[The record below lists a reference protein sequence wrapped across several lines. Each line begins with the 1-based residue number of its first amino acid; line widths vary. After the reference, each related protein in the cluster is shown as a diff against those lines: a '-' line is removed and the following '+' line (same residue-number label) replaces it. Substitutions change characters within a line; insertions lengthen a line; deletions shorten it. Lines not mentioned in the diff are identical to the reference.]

1 MVSDVLVH
9 PQSRPARAAAGR
21 GADAPTYILAFSCPD
36 RIGVVADVA
45 AFLVA
50 HDCNIIESGQF
61 NDPEN
66 GRFFLRNAF
75 KPQSGVSLE
84 ALRRDFVAVAER
96 YEIDAEFF
104 DAAARVKT
112 LILVS
117 RLGHCLNDLVF
128 RHRIGAL
135 PIEIVGVVS
144 NHRDFEG
151 LVRSA
156 GLAFDHLP
164 VTAETKPQQEA
175 QLQTIAEARGA
186 ELIVLARYMQVL
198 SGEFCG
204 RWPGRIIN
212 IHHSFLPSF
221 KGALPYHRAHA
232 RGVKLIGA
240 TAHYVTDDL
249 DEGPIIEQGVH
260 RVQHSMSAEDFVIA
274 GRDVEA
280 VVLARA
286 VKWHAERRILASGM
300 RTVVF
305 Q

>member
-1 MVSDVLVH
+1 MSDVLTQ
-9 PQSRPARAAAGR
+9 PTPAKAKAGHD
-21 GADAPTYILAFSCPD
+21 GPTYVLTVSCPD

-50 HDCNIIESGQF
+50 NGCNIIESGQYS
-61 NDPEN
+61 DQEN

-75 KPQSGVSLE
+75 QPQNGVTLESLKK
-84 ALRRDFVAVAER
+84 AFAPVAQR
-96 YEIDAEFF
+96 YEIEAHFY
-104 DAAARVKT
+104 DAAHKVKT
-112 LILVS
+112 LLLVS
-117 RLGHCLNDLVF
+117 KLGHCLNDLIF

-135 PIEIVGVVS
+135 PIDIVGVVS
-144 NHRDFEG
+144 NHKDFEG
-151 LVRSA
+151 LVGSA
-156 GLAFDHLP
+156 GLPFDYLP

-175 QLQTIAEARGA
+175 QLQALAESRGA

-198 SGEFCG
+198 SAEFCS
-204 RWPGRIIN
+204 RWPGRVIN

-240 TAHYVTDDL
+240 TGHYVTDDL
-249 DEGPIIEQGVH
+249 DEGPIIEQDVQ
-260 RVQHSMSAEDFVIA
+260 RVTHGQSAEDFVVA

-286 VKWHAERRILASGM
+286 VKWHAERRVLLNGL
-300 RTVVF
+300 RTVIF
-305 Q
+305 R

>member
-1 MVSDVLVH
+1 MASDVLTR
-9 PQSRPARAAAGR
+9 PQPGTAKS
-21 GADAPTYILAFSCPD
+21 GAETPTYILTLFCPD

-61 NDPEN
+61 SDQDS
-66 GRFFLRNAF
+66 GLFFLRNAF
-75 KPQSGVSLE
+75 RPQSGIGIE
-84 ALRRDFVAVAER
+84 ALRRAFTPVAER
-96 YEIDAEFF
+96 YAIEAQFF

-112 LILVS
+112 LVMVS
-117 RLGHCLNDLVF
+117 KLGHCLNDLIF
-128 RHRIGAL
+128 RHRVGAL
-135 PIEIVGVVS
+135 PIDIVGVVS
-144 NHRDFEG
+144 NHGDFEG
-151 LVRSA
+151 LVRSS
-156 GLAFDHLP
+156 GLPFDHLP
-164 VTAETKPQQEA
+164 VTPETKSQQES
-175 QLQTIAEARGA
+175 QLQRIADARGA

-198 SGEFCG
+198 SAEFCA
-204 RWPGRIIN
+204 RWTGRIIN

-240 TAHYVTDDL
+240 TGHYVTDDL
-249 DEGPIIEQGVH
+249 DEGPIIEQGVQ
-260 RVQHSMSAEDFVIA
+260 RVHHGMSADDFVEA

-286 VKWHAERRILASGM
+286 VKWHAERRILLSGL

-305 Q
+305 H

>member
-1 MVSDVLVH
+1 MSDVLTQ
-9 PQSRPARAAAGR
+9 PKPAQAKVPHEG
-21 GADAPTYILAFSCPD
+21 PTFILTLSCPD
-36 RIGVVADVA
+36 RIGVVADVS

-50 HDCNIIESGQF
+50 NDCNIIESGQYS
-61 NDPEN
+61 DQEN

-75 KPQSGVSLE
+75 QPQNGVTLE
-84 ALRRDFVAVAER
+84 GLKKAFAPVAER
-96 YEIDAEFF
+96 YEIDAHFH
-104 DAAARVKT
+104 DAAHKVKT
-112 LILVS
+112 LVLVS
-117 RLGHCLNDLVF
+117 RLGHCLNDLIF

-135 PIEIVGVVS
+135 PIDIVGVVS

-151 LVRSA
+151 LVGSA
-156 GLAFDHLP
+156 GLPFDYLP

-175 QLQTIAEARGA
+175 QLQKLAEARGA

-198 SGEFCG
+198 SAEFCA
-204 RWPGRIIN
+204 RWPGRVIN

-240 TAHYVTDDL
+240 TGHYVTDDL
-249 DEGPIIEQGVH
+249 DEGPIIEQDVQ
-260 RVQHSMSAEDFVIA
+260 RVTHGQTAEDFVVA

-286 VKWHAERRILASGM
+286 VKWHAERRVLLNGL
-300 RTVVF
+300 RTVIF
-305 Q
+305 R

>member
-1 MVSDVLVH
+1 MASDVLT
-9 PQSRPARAAAGR
+9 RPNSNKAKAGSET
-21 GADAPTYILAFSCPD
+21 PTYVLTVSCPD
-36 RIGVVADVA
+36 RIGIVADVA

-50 HDCNIIESGQF
+50 HSCNIVESAQF
-61 NDPEN
+61 NDQDN

-75 KPQSGVSLE
+75 QPQSGIGLE
-84 ALRRDFVAVAER
+84 ALRRDFGTVAER
-96 YEIDAEFF
+96 YDMDAQFF
-104 DAAARVKT
+104 DAAAKVKT
-112 LILVS
+112 LLLVS
-117 RLGHCLNDLVF
+117 KLGHCLNDLIF

-135 PIEIVGVVS
+135 PIEIAGVVS

-151 LVRSA
+151 LVGSS
-156 GLAFDHLP
+156 GLPFDYLP

-175 QLQTIAEARGA
+175 QLQKIAEARGA

-198 SGEFCG
+198 SAEFCA
-204 RWPGRIIN
+204 RWPGQIIN

-240 TAHYVTDDL
+240 TGHYVTDDL
-249 DEGPIIEQGVH
+249 DEGPIIEQDVQ
-260 RVQHSMSAEDFVIA
+260 RVTHSQSAEDFVVA

-286 VKWHAERRILASGM
+286 VKWHAEHRILLNGF
-300 RTVVF
+300 RTVIF
-305 Q
+305 K